1 MALVFYTASQ
11 VAQQYL
17 DYLKGEKPE
26 VNTNQTDSDWWVRGQ
41 VVGGVVAGVYS
52 DQRLIADDAFPQN
65 ARREALQKHL
75 FTYFGDSNF
84 RAATPSDG
92 NFGVTGTVGSVISA
106 GMQAIYSPNGNIYTA
121 NVTVTLS
128 AAIGGGQASGL
139 VAATSVGVGQSQNLL
154 GGAALNLPSPPAGV
168 NAAAVV
174 DANGFRDGT
183 NEETEDEA
191 AARILA
197 RIRQR
202 IRGGTISD
210 YQQWAF
216 EADISVTS
224 ANVLRYPFGF
234 GTVAVIITAGTTDID
249 TAINDGDPIITTP
262 SDALVAAVQAYID
275 GVRPVTDCASV
286 VGAVPLSVD
295 VTVSVRFTSG
305 NAATVLA
312 GQTLSQGAL
321 VAREVQRAIY
331 KTPAGGRQFGASG
344 FVVCSELEDTI
355 DTNLSAGAVFPGAL
369 FQIVSDRQVAN
380 LSATGPNLLILGSQN
395 AIPGT
400 ILVVDM

>member
-26 VNTNQTDSDWWVRGQ
+26 VNTSQQDSDWWVRAQ
-41 VVGGVVAGVYS
+41 VVGGVVAGLYS

-65 ARREALQKHL
+65 ARREAIQKHL
-75 FTYFGDSNF
+75 FTYFSDSNF
-84 RAATPSDG
+84 RPATASDG
-92 NFGVTGTVGSVISA
+92 NFGASGNIGSVIPA
-106 GMQAIYSPNGNIYTA
+106 GMQAIYPPNGNIYQA
-121 NVTVTLS
+121 NATVTLTTS
-128 AAIGGGQASGL
+128 IGGGQASGL

-154 GGAALNLPSPPAGV
+154 AGTVLTLPSPPAGV
-168 NAAAVV
+168 SSTVV
-174 DANGFRDGT
+174 VGANGFADGK

-202 IRGGTISD
+202 IRGGTQSD

-216 EADISVTS
+216 EADPSVTS

-234 GTVAVIITAGTTDID
+234 GTVALIITAGTTDID
-249 TAINDGDPIITTP
+249 TALNEGLPIIVTP
-262 SDALVAAVQAYID
+262 SDALVAIVQSYVD
-275 GVRPVTDCASV
+275 SVRPVTDCATV
-286 VGAVPLSVD
+286 LGAVPLPVNA
-295 VTVSVRFTSG
+295 TVQVRFTSG
-305 NAATVLA
+305 TSATILA
-312 GQTLSQGAL
+312 GQTLTQGQL

-331 KTPAGGRQFGASG
+331 KTPAGGRAFGASG

-369 FQIVSDRQVAN
+369 LQIVSDRQVAN
-380 LSATGPNLLILGSQN
+380 LSASGPNLMILGSQN
-395 AIPGT
+395 AVPGVIT
-400 ILVVDM
+400 VVDM